1 MEQRVNESRYRLV
14 RPLAMGGMAELF
26 LGVVRG
32 AEGFE
37 KSVAIKRVLPHLASE
52 PTIAQMFLAEARLA
66 THLQHQNIA
75 SVYDVG
81 SSPEGLFLVMEL
93 VDGWDLGVLLRHAQ
107 RRAQR
112 FPPHLVALIGAQV
125 LAGLIHA
132 YRRLHNG
139 RPVLT
144 AHRDVSPS
152 NILISREGEV
162 KVTDFGIARL
172 EGMSMGTQPGTFK
185 GKLPY
190 AAPETL
196 RGEPANALS
205 DQFGLG
211 IVLYELLAGRHPFGD
226 GAADPMSF
234 ALAISQQEPAPL
246 PDVPAPLAAVVT
258 RAMAKAPESR
268 FPRPEDMAEAL
279 ARYLAQAGEPATSQ
293 SLATFIS
300 SLTPPLTLV
309 ERVQASES
317 ADASPQT
324 MTPTVRRPSLSTR
337 AVNPPSFELQP
348 VEENL
353 EHEEVPGGAALS
365 MSGRLVVPTA
375 PAPAAAPVPAP
386 AAARAPAPA
395 RPPATPAAAP
405 RARES
410 RCARCNSPLASAH
423 APCDRCARELSP
435 QLSSLAEDVS
445 ATQGA
450 ASAPRRSVLDM
461 REDELELVER
471 APKKETVYEPP
482 KARFPWARVATTGAT
497 LLLLGGAAVV
507 GYPYL
512 RPFLTRMF
520 YSVGPKQS
528 LPLLAIHSQPEGATV
543 IVDGTEIGTTPIV
556 LDNTYAS
563 GQDVPVQLT
572 LKGHKPWKGTFIGG
586 QPVDLH
592 VRLKR

>member
-1 MEQRVNESRYRLV
+1 MNESRYRLV

-37 KSVAIKRVLPHLASE
+37 KSVAIKRVLPHLATE

-93 VDGWDLGVLLRHAQ
+93 VDGWDLGVLLRHAH
-107 RRAQR
+107 RRGQR
-112 FPPHLVALIGAQV
+112 FPPHLVALICSQV
-125 LAGLIHA
+125 LAGLVHA

-226 GAADPMSF
+226 GEGEPMSF
-234 ALAISQQEPAPL
+234 ALAITQQEPEPL
-246 PDVPAPLAAVVT
+246 TDVPAPLAAVVA
-258 RAMAKAPESR
+258 RALAKAPEAR

-300 SLTPPLTLV
+300 SLTPPLTL
-309 ERVQASES
+309 
-317 ADASPQT
+317 PI
-324 MTPTVRRPSLSTR
+324 
-337 AVNPPSFELQP
+337 
-348 VEENL
+348 
-353 EHEEVPGGAALS
+353 
-365 MSGRLVVPTA
+365 
-375 PAPAAAPVPAP
+375 
-386 AAARAPAPA
+386 
-395 RPPATPAAAP
+395 
-405 RARES
+405 
-410 RCARCNSPLASAH
+410 
-423 APCDRCARELSP
+423 
-435 QLSSLAEDVS
+435 
-445 ATQGA
+445 QGA
-450 ASAPRRSVLDM
+450 STWSYAVSLLHRSPVILGCPYNRSRHSRSSMCMWRHRKSVL
-461 REDELELVER
+461 
-471 APKKETVYEPP
+471 TV
-482 KARFPWARVATTGAT
+482 
-497 LLLLGGAAVV
+497 
-507 GYPYL
+507 
-512 RPFLTRMF
+512 
-520 YSVGPKQS
+520 
-528 LPLLAIHSQPEGATV
+528 V
-543 IVDGTEIGTTPIV
+543 I
-556 LDNTYAS
+556 
-563 GQDVPVQLT
+563 
-572 LKGHKPWKGTFIGG
+572 HKP
-586 QPVDLH
+586 DAH
-592 VRLKR
+592 H

>member
-1 MEQRVNESRYRLV
+1 MNESRYRLV

-37 KSVAIKRVLPHLASE
+37 KSVAIKRMLPHLASE
-52 PTIAQMFLAEARLA
+52 PTLAQMFLAEARLA

-93 VDGWDLGVLLRHAQ
+93 VDGWDLGVLLRHAH
-107 RRAQR
+107 RRGQR

-132 YRRLHNG
+132 YRRTHNG

-172 EGMSMGTQPGTFK
+172 EGVSMGTQPGTFK

-190 AAPETL
+190 ASPETL
-196 RGEPANALS
+196 HGQPATALS
-205 DQFGLG
+205 DMFGLG
-211 IVLYELLAGRHPFGD
+211 IVLYELLAGHHPFGD
-226 GAADPMSF
+226 DAGEPMSF
-234 ALAISQQEPAPL
+234 ALAITQREPPPL
-246 PDVPAPLAAVVT
+246 TDVPAPLAAVVM
-258 RAMAKAPESR
+258 RAMAKAPETR

-293 SLATFIS
+293 SLATFIA

-309 ERVQASES
+309 ERAQAAES
-317 ADASPQT
+317 ADTELGPMERT
-324 MTPTVRRPSLSTR
+324 IRRPSLSTR

-348 VEENL
+348 VEDEPEQL
-353 EHEEVPGGAALS
+353 PGGPALS
-365 MSGRLVVPTA
+365 MSGRLVLPTA
-375 PAPAAAPVPAP
+375 PAPAPAP
-386 AAARAPAPA
+386 SPAPAPA
-395 RPPATPAAAP
+395 RAPARAPVTPAAAAP
-405 RARES
+405 RVREFRCS
-410 RCARCNSPLASAH
+410 RCNAPLASAH
-423 APCDRCARELSP
+423 APCDRCAQDLSP
-435 QLSSLAEDVS
+435 ELSSLAEEVS
-445 ATQGA
+445 SPQATS
-450 ASAPRRSVLDM
+450 SAPLRSVLDM
-461 REDELELVER
+461 KESELELADR
-471 APKKETVYEPP
+471 GPRKGTVYEPP
-482 KARFPWARVATTGAT
+482 RARIPWGRVATTLAT

-512 RPFLTRMF
+512 RPTLTRLF
-520 YSVGPKQS
+520 YSVSPKQP
-528 LPLLAIHSQPEGATV
+528 LPLLSIQSQPEGATV
-543 IVDGTEIGTTPIV
+543 VVDGTEIGTTPMV

-563 GQDVPVQLT
+563 GQDIPVQLT
-572 LKGHKPWKGTFIGG
+572 LKGYKSWKGTFTGG
-586 QPVDLH
+586 KPESLE
-592 VRLKR
+592 VRLRR

>member
-1 MEQRVNESRYRLV
+1 MNESRYRLV

-37 KSVAIKRVLPHLASE
+37 KSVAIKRMLPHLASE
-52 PTIAQMFLAEARLA
+52 PTLAQMFLAEARLA

-81 SSPEGLFLVMEL
+81 SSAEGLFLVMEL
-93 VDGWDLGVLLRHAQ
+93 VDGWDLGVLLRHAH
-107 RRAQR
+107 RRGQR
-112 FPPHLVALIGAQV
+112 FPPHLVALIGSQV

-226 GAADPMSF
+226 GAGDPMAF
-234 ALAISQQEPAPL
+234 ALAITQQEPPPL
-246 PDVPAPLAAVVT
+246 TDVPAPLAAVVV
-258 RAMAKAPESR
+258 RAMAKAPEAR

-317 ADASPQT
+317 DDASPQS

-348 VEENL
+348 MEENL
-353 EHEEVPGGAALS
+353 EHEEVPGGPVLS

-375 PAPAAAPVPAP
+375 PAPAATPA
-386 AAARAPAPA
+386 
-395 RPPATPAAAP
+395 AAAP

-410 RCARCNSPLASAH
+410 RCARCNRPLASAH

-445 ATQGA
+445 APQGA

-461 REDELELVER
+461 REDELELAER

-482 KARFPWARVATTGAT
+482 KARFPWARVATTLAT
-497 LLLLGGAAVV
+497 LLLLGGIAVV

-512 RPFLTRMF
+512 RPFLTRLF

-528 LPLLAIHSQPEGATV
+528 LPLLAIDSQPEGATV